1 MESPTT
7 FEMLELTV
15 EEACKTYGGLSIDNK
30 IMLIDNLSLISRPL
44 IPRRTRCYIV
54 GLCTRGWARYRLGT
68 KECRVRP
75 GDAIIISEGQVMDNY
90 ETSTDLEGIG
100 FFISKELLDNVIKE
114 FHDRIS
120 FIVFMREHPVF
131 HLSDKETEEFKIHY
145 DFLCRKISQTDHRYR
160 EEVVRSALTTMA
172 YDMASFVTNFNLK
185 EKPQKRRAEVIFEKY
200 IHLVETHFREKR
212 VVEWY
217 ADQLFLSSKYLSEAV
232 RKASERTPLEWI
244 NMYTALEIRLMLKNT
259 KLDIKEIARLMNF
272 SNQSAM
278 GKFFKTQVGM
288 SPSEYRKS

>member
-1 MESPTT
+1 
-7 FEMLELTV
+7 
-15 EEACKTYGGLSIDNK
+15 
-30 IMLIDNLSLISRPL
+30 
-44 IPRRTRCYIV
+44 
-54 GLCTRGWARYRLGT
+54 
-68 KECRVRP
+68 
-75 GDAIIISEGQVMDNY
+75 
-90 ETSTDLEGIG
+90 
-100 FFISKELLDNVIKE
+100 
-114 FHDRIS
+114 
-120 FIVFMREHPVF
+120 
-131 HLSDKETEEFKIHY
+131 
-145 DFLCRKISQTDHRYR
+145 
-160 EEVVRSALTTMA
+160 MA